1 MREKLIILLLAVFSV
16 SRIKAIPKD
25 SVNYSF
31 KAGAI
36 SPYSFK
42 YSTNTRTYIWPF
54 NSGISLGVEASC
66 KNFTL
71 EFSLDLSKFR
81 RIDHKILNNSII
93 ETRDIPFDLTQYRIL
108 PKYKIISS
116 KNSSLNT
123 GIGLTLAYPSS
134 AVQEINH
141 TYQSYYLYTGN
152 GFCLNIDYTYK
163 LVQERLDLYAGLC
176 YEQFVLNKETYTLG
190 RYITKYEIGMSQD
203 VPIYIIGLGL
213 KYKIGRK
220 KKQ

>member
-1 MREKLIILLLAVFSV
+1 MREKIISLLLSAFGV
-16 SRIKAIPKD
+16 SGIKAIPKD
-25 SVNYSF
+25 TVNYSI
-31 KAGAI
+31 KAGMI
-36 SPYSFK
+36 SPYCFS
-42 YSTNTRTYIWPF
+42 YTAYGTTNIWPF
-54 NSGISLGVEASC
+54 NWGISLGAEASY

-93 ETRDIPFDLTQYRIL
+93 ETRDIPFDLKQYRIL

-163 LVQERLDLYAGLC
+163 LVKERLDLYAGLC
-176 YEQFVLNKETYTLG
+176 YEQFVLNKESYTLG

-213 KYKIGRK
+213 KYKIGRR
-220 KKQ
+220 

>member
-1 MREKLIILLLAVFSV
+1 MKEKITILLITVFSV
-16 SRIKAIPKD
+16 SGIKAIPKD
-25 SVNYSF
+25 SIIYSF
-31 KAGAI
+31 KAGVI
-36 SPYSFK
+36 SPYCFK
-42 YSTNTRTYIWPF
+42 YSTNTRTYVWPF
-54 NSGISLGVEASC
+54 NSGISLGAEASY
-66 KNFTL
+66 KNFTF

-93 ETRDIPFDLTQYRIL
+93 ETRDIPFDLKQYRIL

-163 LVQERLDLYAGLC
+163 LVKERLDLYAGLC
-176 YEQFVLNKETYTLG
+176 YEQFVLNKESYTLG
-190 RYITKYEIGMSQD
+190 RYITKYEKGISQD

-213 KYKIGRK
+213 KYKIGRR
-220 KKQ
+220 